1 MDVKRIIEL
10 KKAQEKQDIIE
21 NMIYSLKTS
30 SKAINLRVE
39 FDNDHLEFYPT
50 DKDGYEIEPNK
61 QGLIIYLEHEI
72 KHCEYVK
79 AEIVRE
85 LADQI
90 KVDLPSKIEPV
101 SEEILLEMKEH
112 MESREQR
119 YEIID

>member
-1 MDVKRIIEL
+1 MDVKRIIAL

-39 FDNDHLEFYPT
+39 FDNDNLEFYPS
-50 DKDGYEIEPNK
+50 DRDGYEIEPNK

-72 KHCEYVK
+72 KHCEYIK

-90 KVDLPSKIEPV
+90 KVDYPVIIEPV
-101 SEEILLEMKEH
+101 SEDVLEEMKQH
-112 MESREQR
+112 MESGEQR
-119 YEIID
+119 FQAID

>member
-1 MDVKRIIEL
+1 MDVKRIIAL

-39 FDNDHLEFYPT
+39 FDNDNLEFYPS
-50 DKDGYEIEPNK
+50 DRDGYEIEPNK

-72 KHCEYVK
+72 KHCEYIK

-90 KVDLPSKIEPV
+90 KVDYPVIIEPV
-101 SEEILLEMKEH
+101 SEDVLEEMKQH
-112 MESREQR
+112 MESGEHRFQP
-119 YEIID
+119 ID